1 MFVNSYFDMYM
12 YFYVIKRYSSYSD
25 IRRNYTTINTLS
37 RSAARTYGDIR

>member
-12 YFYVIKRYSSYSD
+12 YFYVIKQYKSYSD